1 MSSVASSTP
10 EDSPG
15 STPVPEDRQNSLVIR
30 DKGKGPES
38 VSKRKRTLT
47 NGTDRANSRLRTR
60 EPEDEL
66 KVVVEEQ
73 DFDPDQSM
81 EERRNLQ
88 RGYRDLLRD
97 LHENTDEYL
106 KQDSKGL
113 HETLRKANE
122 LSSNVKQTTEAAIDS
137 KLLVTTADATYRK
150 TVRLTSGNIAQGIDV
165 EEFVSKC
172 ITYMRLG
179 SGIAED
185 DAPEL
190 TSTQQ
195 HRRRPGRRSLGDD
208 DDFDDEIGDDG
219 DMFNWEHLGRF
230 ACLPN
235 IKRPATPGFLLG
247 PLSAEIKKRK
257 VIKRSAPFRPNNL
270 QETRPEILDAEAV
283 QRTEKNDLTTICSKI
298 LQRLQQV
305 QSEAQDAVESAWN
318 RGATDE
324 EAHRL
329 MDRYGLKETGGID
342 LLKFVVNPHSFS
354 QTVENIF
361 YVSFLIRDGR
371 IKIDFDEHELPTLH
385 PVDREEE
392 TTAAPKHR
400 TQKQQAVISI
410 DMKTWRDIVSVF
422 DITDSI
428 IEHRQE
434 QSHQGPGSRGWYN

>member
-1 MSSVASSTP
+1 MSSVASSPPAESSGSTSAP
-10 EDSPG
+10 EDHH
-15 STPVPEDRQNSLVIR
+15 NSLVIR
-30 DKGKGPES
+30 DKGKVPES
-38 VSKRKRTLT
+38 ASKRKRTLT
-47 NGTDRANSRLRTR
+47 NGTEHAKSRRRTR
-60 EPEDEL
+60 EPESEARI
-66 KVVVEEQ
+66 EEQ

-97 LHENTDEYL
+97 LHENNDEYL
-106 KQDSKGL
+106 KLDSVGL

-137 KLLVTTADATYRK
+137 KLLVSTADASYRK
-150 TVRLTSGNIAQGIDV
+150 TVRLTSGNIAQGVDV

-195 HRRRPGRRSLGDD
+195 HRRRPGRGSLGDEGD
-208 DDFDDEIGDDG
+208 YDDEIGDEG

-235 IKRPATPGFLLG
+235 IRRPATPGFLLG
-247 PLSAEIKKRK
+247 PLSAEVKKRK
-257 VIKRSAPFRPNNL
+257 IVKRSAPFRPNNL
-270 QETRPEILDAEAV
+270 QETRPEVLDAEAV

-298 LQRLQQV
+298 LQRLKQV
-305 QSEAQDAVESAWN
+305 QGEAQDAVESAVL
-318 RGATDE
+318 RGASE
-324 EAHRL
+324 EDAQRL
-329 MDRYGLKETGGID
+329 MNQHGLRDTGGID
-342 LLKFVVNPHSFS
+342 LLRFVVNPHSFG
-354 QTVENIF
+354 QTVENMF

-371 IKIDFDEHELPTLH
+371 IKIDFDENKLPTLH
-385 PVDREEE
+385 PVDREDE
-392 TTAAPKHR
+392 TAASKHR
-400 TQKQQAVISI
+400 AQKQQAVFSI
-410 DMKTWRDIVSVF
+410 DMKTWRDIISAF
-422 DITDSI
+422 NITDPI